1 MLDRRDRATWGGR
14 GGERG
19 IGNMCFSTKD
29 GGKVV
34 VRVALLFLF
43 ILCLYIVRLAEFEGS
58 QRGIFWVIGLFM
70 LRLF

>member
-29 GGKVV
+29 GEKVV
-34 VRVALLFLF
+34 VRVAFLF
-43 ILCLYIVRLAEFEGS
+43 FLFYVYMSFDSQSLKGRREGYF
-58 QRGIFWVIGLFM
+58 G
-70 LRLF
+70 